1 MKKIGLLIFVGCLVV
16 GLVCANMFS
25 FGKTSAKFFNFEM
38 NFGGVKGSGNV
49 ATDSR
54 SVGEFHG
61 IQVGGVYQME
71 VTAGKEYSVEVT
83 ADDNILPLI
92 RTEVSGGILKISSS
106 EHVSPKNVMKIKVT
120 APDIDSL
127 DVSGVANVSL
137 TGVKNA
143 ALSIDSSGASKV
155 HVDGTTA
162 KLTVDVSGA
171 TSIDADGLTA
181 ENATVG
187 ASGASSVSVNVT
199 GNLKSNASGASKIR
213 YSGTTNVESKT
224 TGAGSVS
231 QK

>member
-1 MKKIGLLIFVGCLVV
+1 MKKIGFLIFGACLVV
-16 GLVCANMFS
+16 GLVCANFFS

-54 SVGEFHG
+54 AVGEFHG
-61 IQVGGVYQME
+61 IQVGGVYQLE
-71 VTAGKEYSVEVT
+71 ITAGKEYSVEVT

-92 RTEVSGGILKISSS
+92 RTDVSGGVLKISSA
-106 EHVSPKNVMKIKVT
+106 ERISPKSTMKIKVT

-127 DVSGVANVSL
+127 DVSGVANVTLS
-137 TGVKNA
+137 GVKNTG
-143 ALSIDSSGASKV
+143 LSIDSSGASKIRV
-155 HVDGTTA
+155 EGTTS

-187 ASGASSVSVNVT
+187 ASGASSVTVNVT

-213 YSGTTNVESKT
+213 YTGGANVESKT
-224 TGAGSVS
+224 SGAGSVS